1 MERIHILIQQERI
14 IEECVDELIE
24 LIDNSRTPAFGGE
37 DRRVVETGAV
47 TEKFNILKEIA
58 AASGNDKLLVEAKKA
73 EDAIFCSPAPKFGSA
88 DFRIISFNDIL
99 QRLKNSKRCSSLVE
113 RTFLPFAAKSCAEQL
128 RKIMNTDII
137 KNYLKG

>member
-24 LIDNSRTPAFGGE
+24 LIDNSRTPAF
-37 DRRVVETGAV
+37 VVETGAV

-58 AASGNDKLLVEAKKA
+58 AASGNDKLLIEAKKA

-99 QRLKNSKRCSSLVE
+99 LRLEK
-113 RTFLPFAAKSCAEQL
+113 
-128 RKIMNTDII
+128 
-137 KNYLKG
+137 LKTL

>member
-88 DFRIISFNDIL
+88 DFKTMQLPCR
-99 QRLKNSKRCSSLVE
+99 KNVLAFC
-113 RTFLPFAAKSCAEQL
+113 
-128 RKIMNTDII
+128 RKIMCGAIAGDYEHRYNKKLFERI
-137 KNYLKG
+137 KHHGTSR

>member
-58 AASGNDKLLVEAKKA
+58 AASGNDKLLIEAKK
-73 EDAIFCSPAPKFGSA
+73 PKMRF
-88 DFRIISFNDIL
+88 L
-99 QRLKNSKRCSSLVE
+99 QS
-113 RTFLPFAAKSCAEQL
+113 RTEIRQCRFQ
-128 RKIMNTDII
+128 
-137 KNYLKG
+137 NYKL

>member
-1 MERIHILIQQERI
+1 MERINILIQQERI

-88 DFRIISFNDIL
+88 DFRIINFNDI
-99 QRLKNSKRCSSLVE
+99 KNVLAFC
-113 RTFLPFAAKSCAEQL
+113 
-128 RKIMNTDII
+128 RKIMCGAIAEDYEHRYNKKLFERI
-137 KNYLKG
+137 KHHGTSR

>member
-73 EDAIFCSPAPKFGSA
+73 EDAIFAVPHRNSA
-88 DFRIISFNDIL
+88 VQISEL
-99 QRLKNSKRCSSLVE
+99 
-113 RTFLPFAAKSCAEQL
+113 
-128 RKIMNTDII
+128 
-137 KNYLKG
+137 

>member
-1 MERIHILIQQERI
+1 MIQQERI

-73 EDAIFCSPAPKFGSA
+73 EDAIF
-88 DFRIISFNDIL
+88 L
-99 QRLKNSKRCSSLVE
+99 QS
-113 RTFLPFAAKSCAEQL
+113 RTEIRQCRFQ
-128 RKIMNTDII
+128 
-137 KNYLKG
+137 NYKL

>member
-99 QRLKNSKRCSSLVE
+99 LRLENLKRCSSLIG
-113 RTFLPFAAKSCAEQL
+113 RTVLPFAANSCAEQL
-128 RKIMNTDII
+128 REIMNTDII
-137 KNYLKG
+137 KNHLKG

>member
-58 AASGNDKLLVEAKKA
+58 AASGNDKLLIEAKKA
-73 EDAIFCSPAPKFGSA
+73 EDAIFCSPAPKFVSA

-99 QRLKNSKRCSSLVE
+99 LRLEK
-113 RTFLPFAAKSCAEQL
+113 
-128 RKIMNTDII
+128 
-137 KNYLKG
+137 LKTL

>member
-1 MERIHILIQQERI
+1 MERIHILIQQKRT

-37 DRRVVETGAV
+37 DRRVVEIGAV

-58 AASGNDKLLVEAKKA
+58 AASGNDKLLVEANKA

-99 QRLKNSKRCSSLVE
+99 LRWEKLKTL
-113 RTFLPFAAKSCAEQL
+113 
-128 RKIMNTDII
+128 
-137 KNYLKG
+137 

>member
-88 DFRIISFNDIL
+88 DFRIINL
-99 QRLKNSKRCSSLVE
+99 KRCSSLIG
-113 RTFLPFAAKSCAEQL
+113 RTVLPFAANSCAEQL
-128 RKIMNTDII
+128 REIMNTDII
-137 KNYLKG
+137 KNHLKG